1 MKMLAMPTTSR
12 ASPLPQFFAVFAE
25 LVYTMEPVGAGLA
38 RDSGGS
44 ANEDV
49 GCAGV
54 IASKPAPTVFRGVLK
69 TGHKKGAPKD
79 AKRFTSYQ
87 RSKELLKVNLHK
99 P

>member
-1 MKMLAMPTTSR
+1 M
-12 ASPLPQFFAVFAE
+12 FAE
-25 LVYTMEPVGAGLA
+25 LVYATEPVGAGLA

-49 GCAGV
+49 GCAGD
-54 IASKPAPTVFRGVLK
+54 IASRLAPTVFRRVLK
-69 TGHKKGAPKD
+69 TGHKKGAPKG